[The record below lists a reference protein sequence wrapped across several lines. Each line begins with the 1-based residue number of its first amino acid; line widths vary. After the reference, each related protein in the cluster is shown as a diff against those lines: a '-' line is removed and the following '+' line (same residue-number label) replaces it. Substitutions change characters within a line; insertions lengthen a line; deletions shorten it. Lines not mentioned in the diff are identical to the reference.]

1 MKKKLLGLA
10 AVAAVA
16 TVIAGGAQA
25 AQRGVTDKEIL
36 IGTHT
41 ALSGPV
47 AVWGVPSVE
56 GMRQRFDAVNA
67 AGGIHGRQIRL
78 LVEDSE
84 YQVPKAVQA
93 GNKLINRDRVF
104 TILGAI
110 GTPMNNAVLPRQLA
124 AGIPNLFPFSS
135 ARQMH
140 EPFHK
145 LKFVGGSSYY
155 DQIRAAYKLFAETR
169 GKTKPCTMYQD
180 TDFGRETEFGVLDQA
195 KVMGQTLVAETAHKP
210 TDKDFTASITKL
222 REAGCDVVYMGTIVS
237 DTIIPYATARSM
249 GWDVDFVG
257 PISTY
262 TSYTAGA
269 KGGVTE
275 GYMAMTGFQM
285 AYGDDPDP
293 LVQNWYNEYKE
304 KFGKNPDFPA
314 QLGYIYAD
322 MTVVALQNAGRD
334 LTTDSMIAGFESMKG
349 YRDIFGGPVQ
359 SFGPEKRQGSNESF
373 LSQVQNG
380 RWVKIGTNIAY

>member
-1 MKKKLLGLA
+1 MRNKLLGLA
-10 AVAAVA
+10 AVAATA
-16 TVIAGGAQA
+16 AMIAGAAQA
-25 AQRGVTDKEIL
+25 AERGVTDDEIL

-67 AGGIHGRQIRL
+67 EGGIHGRQIRL
-78 LVEDSE
+78 VVEDNE

-104 TILGAI
+104 TMLSAL

-135 ARQMH
+135 ARQMF

-145 LKFVGGSSYY
+145 LKFAGGSTYY
-155 DQIRAAYKLFAETR
+155 DQIRAAVKLFAETH

-180 TDFGRETEFGVLDQA
+180 TDFGREIEFGVKDQTE
-195 KVMGQTLVAETAHKP
+195 VLGQSIVAETAHKP
-210 TDKDFTASITKL
+210 TDKDFTASVTKL

-237 DTIIPYATARSM
+237 DTIIPYVTARSM

-257 PISTY
+257 SIATY

-285 AYGDDPDP
+285 AYGDNPDP
-293 LVQNWYNEYKE
+293 LVSNWYNAYKD
-304 KFGKNPDFPA
+304 KFGKTPDFPA

-322 MTVVALQNAGRD
+322 MTVIALQNAGRD
-334 LTTDSMIAGFESMKG
+334 LTVDSMI
-349 YRDIFGGPVQ
+349 GGPVQ
-359 SFGPEKRQGSNESF
+359 SFGPDKRQGSNESF
-373 LSQVQNG
+373 LSQVQSG
-380 RWVKIGTNIAY
+380 RWVRVGENIGY

>member
-1 MKKKLLGLA
+1 MRNKLLGLA
-10 AVAAVA
+10 AVAATA
-16 TVIAGGAQA
+16 AMIAGAAQA
-25 AQRGVTDKEIL
+25 AERGVTDDEIL

-67 AGGIHGRQIRL
+67 EGGIHGRQIRL
-78 LVEDSE
+78 VVEDNE

-104 TILGAI
+104 TMLSAL

-135 ARQMH
+135 ARQMF

-145 LKFVGGSSYY
+145 LKFAGGSTYY
-155 DQIRAAYKLFAETR
+155 DQIRAAVKLFAETR

-180 TDFGRETEFGVLDQA
+180 TDFGREIEFGVKDQTE
-195 KVMGQTLVAETAHKP
+195 VLGQSIVAETAHKP
-210 TDKDFTASITKL
+210 TDKDFTASVTKL

-237 DTIIPYATARSM
+237 DTIIPYVTARSM

-257 PISTY
+257 SIATY

-285 AYGDDPDP
+285 AYGDNPDP
-293 LVQNWYNEYKE
+293 LVSNWYNAYKE
-304 KFGKNPDFPA
+304 KFGKTPDFPA
-314 QLGYIYAD
+314 QLGYIFAD
-322 MTVVALQNAGRD
+322 MTVIALQNAGRD
-334 LTTDSMIAGFESMKG
+334 LTVDAMIAGFEQIKG

-359 SFGPEKRQGSNESF
+359 SFGPKKRQGSNESF
-373 LSQVQNG
+373 LSQVQSG
-380 RWVKIGTNIAY
+380 RWVRIGENIGY

>member
-10 AVAAVA
+10 AVAAAA
-16 TVIAGGAQA
+16 TMIAGAAQA
-25 AQRGVTDKEIL
+25 AERGVTKDEIL

-67 AGGIHGRQIRL
+67 EGGIYGRKIRL
-78 LVEDSE
+78 VVEDNE

-104 TILGAI
+104 TMLSSL

-135 ARQMH
+135 ARQMF

-145 LKFVGGSSYY
+145 LKFAGGSTYY
-155 DQIRAAYKLFAETR
+155 DQIRAAVKLFAETR

-180 TDFGRETEFGVLDQA
+180 TDFGREIEFGVKDQTE
-195 KVMGQTLVAETAHKP
+195 VLGQSIVAETAHKP
-210 TDKDFTASITKL
+210 TDKDFTASVTKL

-237 DTIIPYATARSM
+237 DTIIPYVTARSM

-257 PISTY
+257 SISTY

-285 AYGDDPDP
+285 AYGDNPDP
-293 LVQNWYNEYKE
+293 LVSNWYNAYKE
-304 KFGKNPDFPA
+304 KFGKTPDFPA
-314 QLGYIYAD
+314 QLGYIFAD
-322 MTVVALQNAGRD
+322 MTVIALQNAGKD
-334 LTTDSMIAGFESMKG
+334 LTVDAMINGFEQIKG

-359 SFGPEKRQGSNESF
+359 SFGPKKRQGSNESF
-373 LSQVQNG
+373 LSQVQGG
-380 RWVKIGTNIAY
+380 RWVRIGENIGY

>member
-10 AVAAVA
+10 AVAATA
-16 TVIAGGAQA
+16 TMIAGAAQA
-25 AQRGVTDKEIL
+25 AERGVTDDEIL

-67 AGGIHGRQIRL
+67 EGGIHGRKIRL
-78 LVEDSE
+78 VVEDNE

-104 TILGAI
+104 TMLSAL

-135 ARQMH
+135 ARQMFQ
-140 EPFHK
+140 PFHK
-145 LKFVGGSSYY
+145 LKFAGGSTYY
-155 DQIRAAYKLFAETR
+155 DQIRAAVKLFAETR

-180 TDFGRETEFGVLDQA
+180 TDFGREIEFGAKDQA
-195 KVMGQTLVAETAHKP
+195 EAMGQSLIAETAHKP
-210 TDKDFTASITKL
+210 TDKDFTASVTKL

-237 DTIIPYATARSM
+237 DTIIPYVTARSM

-257 PISTY
+257 SIATY
-262 TSYTAGA
+262 NGYTAGA

-275 GYMAMTGFQM
+275 GFMAMTGFQM
-285 AYGDDPDP
+285 AYGDNPDP
-293 LVQNWYNEYKE
+293 LVRNWYNSYKE

-314 QLGYIYAD
+314 QLGYIFAD
-322 MTVVALQNAGRD
+322 MTVLALQNAGKD
-334 LTTDSMIAGFESMKG
+334 LTVDSMIKGFEQIKG

-373 LSQVQNG
+373 LSQVQGG
-380 RWVKIGTNIAY
+380 RWVRIGENIAY

>member
-1 MKKKLLGLA
+1 MKRSLMMIGAAAAVTLA
-10 AVAAVA
+10 A
-16 TVIAGGAQA
+16 AGARA
-25 AQRGVTDKEIL
+25 ERGVTDDEIL
-36 IGTHT
+36 LGTHT
-41 ALSGPV
+41 AMSGPV

-56 GMRQRFDAVNA
+56 GMKMRFDAVNEE
-67 AGGIHGRQIRL
+67 GGVHGRQIRL
-78 LVEDSE
+78 LVEDNE

-104 TILGAI
+104 AFVSAL

-135 ARQMH
+135 ARQMF

-145 LKFVGGSSYY
+145 LKFAGGSTYY
-155 DQIRAAYKLFAETR
+155 DQIRAAYKLFAEQE
-169 GKTKPCTMYQD
+169 GKTKPCVMYQD
-180 TDFGRETEFGVLDQA
+180 TDFGREIELGAKDQA
-195 KVMGQTLVAETAHKP
+195 EVMGQSLIAETAHKP
-210 TDKDFTASITKL
+210 TDKDFTAAITKL
-222 REAGCDVVYMGTIVS
+222 REAGCDIVYMGTIVS
-237 DTIIPYATARSM
+237 DTIIPYATARKM

-285 AYGDDPDP
+285 AYGDSDDP
-293 LVQNWYNEYKE
+293 VVRNWHQSYTD
-304 KFGKNPDFPA
+304 KFGKNPDFPS
-314 QLGYIYAD
+314 QLGYIFAD
-322 MTVVALQNAGRD
+322 MTVIGLQNAGRD
-334 LTTDSMIAGFESMKG
+334 LTVDSFIDGMEQIKG

-359 SFGPEKRQGSNESF
+359 SFGPDKRQGSNESF

-380 RWVKIGTNIAY
+380 RWVRIGPNIGY